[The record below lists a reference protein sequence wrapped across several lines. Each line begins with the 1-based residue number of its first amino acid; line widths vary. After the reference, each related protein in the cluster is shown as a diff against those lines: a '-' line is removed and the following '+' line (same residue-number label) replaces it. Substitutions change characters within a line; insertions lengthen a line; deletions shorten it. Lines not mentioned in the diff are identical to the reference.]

1 MIARF
6 WLKHPVM
13 TRASC
18 ICISI
23 FLLRPNSGLISIDC
37 YHYWDYQQLSRPSQ
51 AILGPR
57 CSLKTDSG
65 RPALKGEK
73 NVWTV
78 NADWELEA
86 EHTSLS
92 IQIKVLIFAPR
103 REAWTVVQI
112 GSQTECQAPCL
123 SPSSLTSTK
132 VKVTPTSW
140 FIEIIWEWP
149 YKIEIKIER
158 QNQTCGVK

>member
-23 FLLRPNSGLISIDC
+23 FLFRPNSGLISIDC
-37 YHYWDYQQLSRPSQ
+37 YHYWDYQGLSQ
-51 AILGPR
+51 AILGAR
-57 CSLKTDSG
+57 CSLNTDLG
-65 RPALKGEK
+65 RPELKREK
-73 NVWTV
+73 SVWTV

-103 REAWTVVQI
+103 REAWTVCTDWI
-112 GSQTECQAPCL
+112 SDWMSGFAPCL

-149 YKIEIKIER
+149 YKIEIER
-158 QNQTCGVK
+158 